1 MLSLMEVYSM
11 TEQHPITPPL
21 ELVEQWEC
29 EYHHMAYGPDLSI
42 FISEKAA
49 RWGADQE
56 LEACC
61 EYLTRCAAWEPED
74 VQEMR
79 DFLYREPPSLKKQEL
94 AVLDKS
100 EDASLMSNQYPVT
113 ALSDLIEQLESD
125 IDRYEI
131 STSEALARAYAAG
144 ADQQLEQDAKWLDH
158 NALSEP
164 HLKIIP
170 VGESLKEAMRPK
182 PPSLKDQALQALANA
197 DGADHPVISTV
208 LTADQHALIR
218 KALEQLDD

>member
-29 EYHHMAYGPDLSI
+29 EYHHMTYGPDLSI

-79 DFLYREPPSLKKQEL
+79 DACRPKPL
-94 AVLDKS
+94 
-100 EDASLMSNQYPVT
+100 
-113 ALSDLIEQLESD
+113 
-125 IDRYEI
+125 
-131 STSEALARAYAAG
+131 
-144 ADQQLEQDAKWLDH
+144 
-158 NALSEP
+158 
-164 HLKIIP
+164 
-170 VGESLKEAMRPK
+170 SLKE
-182 PPSLKDQALQALANA
+182 QALQALENA
-197 DGADHPVISTV
+197 DGADHPVVVTV
-208 LTADQHALIR
+208 LNADQHALIR
-218 KALEQLDD
+218 RALESLSD